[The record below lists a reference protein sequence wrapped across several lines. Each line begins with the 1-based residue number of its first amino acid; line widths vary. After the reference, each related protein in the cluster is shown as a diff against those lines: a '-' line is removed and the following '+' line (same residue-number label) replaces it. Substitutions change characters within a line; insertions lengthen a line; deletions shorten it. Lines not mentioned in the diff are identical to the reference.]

1 MGAAD
6 GDGNAG
12 LQANNSAT
20 VLSKLLGASHAIQLR
35 FPMTK
40 QLALAALA
48 LALALAGCS
57 TPDSRIEKNSGSFA
71 GYPPA
76 VQAKIRAGEV
86 DVGFT
91 TEMVQIALGKPDR
104 VLRRQTAEGESE
116 VWIYADK
123 SPTFGFGVG
132 IGGGGHHSGGG
143 VAVGTSTG
151 GDRED
156 RLRVIFKAG
165 KVTAVERRA

>member
-1 MGAAD
+1 
-6 GDGNAG
+6 
-12 LQANNSAT
+12 
-20 VLSKLLGASHAIQLR
+20 
-35 FPMTK
+35 MTTRPI
-40 QLALAALA
+40 LAALA
-48 LALALAGCS
+48 LALAFAGCS
-57 TPDSRIEKNSGSFA
+57 TPDSRIEKNSAAFA

-91 TEMVQIALGKPDR
+91 SEMVQLALGKPDR
-104 VLRRQTAEGESE
+104 VLRRQSAAGESE

-123 SPTFGFGVG
+123 SPTIGFGVG
-132 IGGGGHHSGGG
+132 IGGGGQHSGGG

-156 RLRVIFKAG
+156 RLRVVFDSG
-165 KVTAVERRA
+165 KVSAIERRQ

>member
-1 MGAAD
+1 
-6 GDGNAG
+6 
-12 LQANNSAT
+12 
-20 VLSKLLGASHAIQLR
+20 
-35 FPMTK
+35 MTK
-40 QLALAALA
+40 QLALVSLAFALA
-48 LALALAGCS
+48 LTGCS
-57 TPDSRIEKNSGSFA
+57 TPDSRIEKNSAAFA
-71 GYPPA
+71 AYTPS

-91 TEMVQIALGKPDR
+91 AEMVQLALGKPDR
-104 VLRRQTAEGESE
+104 VLRRRTAAGESE

-123 SPTFGFGVG
+123 SPTFGFGIG

-156 RLRVIFKAG
+156 RLRVIFETG
-165 KVTAVERRA
+165 KVVAVERRQ